1 MEYTRSIDAVAYRKK
16 LEAEKICCARSDEFL
31 SGLEVAIANL
41 GDMETIEVTH
51 GQWQKQWH
59 DNNLIGHMYE
69 ECSICGCIISDTE
82 KFWDCNYCPNCG
94 ANMNK

>member
-1 MEYTRSIDAVAYRKK
+1 MIDYIERRALRNELYEADAVTMA
-16 LEAEKICCARSDEFL
+16 
-31 SGLEVAIANL
+31 GVAILNTFPAA
-41 GDMETIEVTH
+41 DVVEIKH

-59 DNNLIGHMYE
+59 DNSLIGHMYE

-94 ANMNK
+94 ASMNK